1 MFSEVVDAV
10 VAASDEDVLSRF
22 EELELQRREIEAEQ
36 ALLVS
41 VIDARSIAQKQG
53 HRTLNGFLRAELN
66 CSTSDAAAM
75 RSLGRTV
82 NQLDGVGEAWMA
94 GRVGRAQVKQLA
106 RARGNHRIV
115 DRLGPFVPILVEQA
129 EILDAADFAA
139 LVDETIRRLDEDG
152 AHDSRDDSIEHR
164 NARVSAVG
172 DGVVIQASGGSAL
185 EAAEMV
191 EIFDAYVE
199 AEFQDDVAARAERHG
214 DNADFHDLARTD
226 RQRRFDA
233 LLAIYRAAAASDGS
247 KLSAGLVLNIVVDA
261 KTFASI
267 THAAGLA
274 TDTNLAGE
282 AVDPF
287 TGLARPGSLIDE
299 LMDDP
304 ASLLDRRCETDAGV
318 SVHAH
323 DVLRAAL
330 SGHVRRVVVDSK
342 GVVVDMGRRQRLF
355 TGSSREAAKLLI
367 KHCEHPGCRLPTKFC
382 DVDHADEWDRDD
394 GPTDQANGGVRCNP
408 DNRAKTR
415 HTWRT
420 KRATNG
426 RNYTIREDG
435 TIMLPI
441 GARRPVFDDDPPTVD
456 PPIDDNVVDHR
467 VNDITWNQLVTRIKC
482 HTVEHLVA
490 QRRNE

>member
-1 MFSEVVDAV
+1 MFSDVVDGLVGATDDAV
-10 VAASDEDVLSRF
+10 VSRF
-22 EELELQRREIEAEQ
+22 RELELQRREIEAEQ
-36 ALLVS
+36 ALVVS
-41 VIDARSIAQKQG
+41 AIDARSIAQKEG

-66 CSTSDAAAM
+66 CSTSDAAEM

-82 NQLDGVGEAWMA
+82 NQLDGVGDAWMT
-94 GRVGRAQVKQLA
+94 GRVGRCQVKQLS

-129 EILDAADFAA
+129 EILDAVDFAA

-164 NARVSAVG
+164 NAHVSAVG
-172 DGVVIQASGGSAL
+172 DGVVIKASGGAPL

-191 EIFDAYVE
+191 EIFDAFVE
-199 AEFQDDVAARAERHG
+199 AEFQKDVAARAERHG

-233 LLAIYRAAAASDGS
+233 QLAIHRAAAAADGS
-247 KLSAGLVLNIVVDA
+247 TLAARLVLNIVVDA
-261 KTFASI
+261 KTYASI
-267 THAAGLA
+267 AHAAGLA
-274 TDTNLAGE
+274 SDTDLAGE

-287 TGLARPGSLIDE
+287 TGLARPDDLIDE
-299 LMDDP
+299 LLNDP
-304 ASLLDRRCETDAGV
+304 ASLLSRRCETEAGV
-318 SVHAH
+318 AVHAH

-342 GVVVDMGRRQRLF
+342 GVVVDMGRRHRLF
-355 TGSSREAAKLLI
+355 TGSPREAAKLLI
-367 KHCEHPGCRLPTKFC
+367 KRCEHPGCRLPAKFC

-394 GPTDQANGGVRCNP
+394 GPTDQVNGGVRCGP

-415 HTWRT
+415 HRWRT
-420 KRATNG
+420 RRATNG
-426 RNYTIREDG
+426 RSYTIREDG

-441 GARRPVFDDDPPTVD
+441 GARRPVFDDDPP
-456 PPIDDNVVDHR
+456 IDDQVIDHLVD
-467 VNDITWNQLVTRIKC
+467 DISWDQLVTRIRC
-482 HTVEHLVA
+482 RTVDHLVA
-490 QRRNE
+490 QRRVR